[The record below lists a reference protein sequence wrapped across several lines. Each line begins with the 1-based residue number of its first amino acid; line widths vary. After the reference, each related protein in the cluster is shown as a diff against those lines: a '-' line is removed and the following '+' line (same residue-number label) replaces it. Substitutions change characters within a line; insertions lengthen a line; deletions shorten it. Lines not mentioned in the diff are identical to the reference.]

1 MPRSASLGG
10 LERAVMDILWADGAD
25 DGLSVR
31 EVLDRLTDRDL
42 AYTTVMTVLS
52 RLEAKGVTT
61 REKDGRS
68 WRYRPSSTRE
78 SLTAEAMRSPLD
90 DLSGEERQA
99 AILHFLTEASPDDLA
114 AVREAMAAVE
124 TKGNRSRRRRG
135 RGAGS
140 AG

>member
-1 MPRSASLGG
+1 MPKRASLGD
-10 LERAVMDILWADGAD
+10 LERAVMDTLWSDGAG

-68 WRYRPSSTRE
+68 WRYRPSATRE

-90 DLSGEERQA
+90 DLSSEERQA
-99 AILHFLTEASPDDLA
+99 AILHFLADASPDDLA

-124 TKGNRSRRRRG
+124 TKGDRARRRG
-135 RGAGS
+135 RTADS